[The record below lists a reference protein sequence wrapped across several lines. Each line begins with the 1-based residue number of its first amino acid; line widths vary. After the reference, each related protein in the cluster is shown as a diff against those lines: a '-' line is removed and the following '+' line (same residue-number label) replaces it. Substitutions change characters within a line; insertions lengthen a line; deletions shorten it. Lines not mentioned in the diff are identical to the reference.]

1 MYLYITYKY
10 THVYP
15 SNKDI
20 FIVIFYYFLRQF
32 ILYLGIAD

>member
-20 FIVIFYYFLRQF
+20 FIIFYYFLRHF